1 MESGSMDDKIY
12 TISELSDYLNNMM
25 AADPI
30 LQDLW
35 VRGEVSN
42 FHHHNSGH
50 MYFTL
55 KDNHSCISAI
65 MFRGNN
71 RYLKFELE
79 EGMTVN
85 AHGYVGIYQPRGN
98 YQFYIDQLEPAGK
111 GALYL
116 AFEQLKL
123 KLSQEGLFAV
133 EQKKAIPL
141 LPQKIGVVTSPTGA
155 AIRDILAVAR
165 RRFRNVSMLIVPSLV
180 QGEQAAP
187 QIVRGIEYLNQRA
200 DIDLIIISRGGG
212 TIEDLWPFNEEMVAR
227 SIFCSQKPIISGVGH
242 ESDYTIADFV
252 ADLRAPTPSA
262 AAELA
267 LSSRLELEKNLTGIY
282 NRLVNTIQFQ
292 LANSRGKLSALAGRR
307 VFSNPQELL
316 ATQLQNLDDLSRRL
330 ELTMERTINK
340 KREKF
345 IFLNGKLEGL
355 SPLKTLSRGY
365 TITSKTGKIVNSIAV
380 IEQGDLLITR
390 VSDGEILSRVEGKRE
405 DELDG

>member
-1 MESGSMDDKIY
+1 MESGPMDDKIY
-12 TISELSDYLNNMM
+12 TISELSSYLNNVLT
-25 AADPI
+25 ADPI

-116 AFEQLKL
+116 AFEQLKV

-212 TIEDLWPFNEEMVAR
+212 TIEDLWPFNEETVAR
-227 SIFCSQKPIISGVGH
+227 SIFCSKKPIISGIGH

-267 LSSRLELEKNLTGIY
+267 ISSRLELEKNLAGIY
-282 NRLVNTIQFQ
+282 NRLVNVIQFQ
-292 LANSRGKLSALAGRR
+292 LANSRGKLSALASKR

-316 ATQLQNLDDLSRRL
+316 AAQLQTLDDLSRRL

-365 TITSKTGKIVNSIAV
+365 TITSKTDKIVNSIAV
-380 IEQGDLLITR
+380 IEKGDLLITR

-405 DELDG
+405 DEFGG

>member
-1 MESGSMDDKIY
+1 MESGPMDDKIY

-55 KDNHSCISAI
+55 KDNHSCISSI

-227 SIFCSQKPIISGVGH
+227 SIFRSQKPIISGVGH

-282 NRLVNTIQFQ
+282 NRLVNAIQFQ

-365 TITSKTGKIVNSIAV
+365 TITSKTGNIVNSIAV

>member
-1 MESGSMDDKIY
+1 MESGPMDDKIY

-282 NRLVNTIQFQ
+282 NRLVNAIQFQ

-365 TITSKTGKIVNSIAV
+365 TITSKTGNIVNSIAV
-380 IEQGDLLITR
+380 IEQGDLLTTR

>member
-1 MESGSMDDKIY
+1 MESGPMDDKIY

-116 AFEQLKL
+116 AFEQLKV

-227 SIFCSQKPIISGVGH
+227 SIFRSQKPIISGVGH

-282 NRLVNTIQFQ
+282 NRLVNAIQFQ

-365 TITSKTGKIVNSIAV
+365 TITSKTGNIVNSIAV

>member
-55 KDNHSCISAI
+55 KDIHSCISAI

-180 QGEQAAP
+180 QGEQAAS

-282 NRLVNTIQFQ
+282 NRLVNAVQFQ

-365 TITSKTGKIVNSIAV
+365 TITSKTGKIINSIAV

>member
-1 MESGSMDDKIY
+1 MESGPMDDKIY

-180 QGEQAAP
+180 QGEQAAS

-282 NRLVNTIQFQ
+282 NRLVNAIQFQ

-365 TITSKTGKIVNSIAV
+365 TITSKTGNIVNSIAV

>member
-1 MESGSMDDKIY
+1 MESGPMDDKIY

-155 AIRDILAVAR
+155 ALRDILAVAR
-165 RRFRNVSMLIVPSLV
+165 RRFRNVSVLIVPSLV
-180 QGEQAAP
+180 QGEQAAT

-227 SIFCSQKPIISGVGH
+227 SIFCSPKPIISGVGH

-282 NRLVNTIQFQ
+282 NRLVNAIQFQ

-365 TITSKTGKIVNSIAV
+365 TITSKSGNIVNSIAV

>member
-1 MESGSMDDKIY
+1 MESGPMDDKIY

-227 SIFCSQKPIISGVGH
+227 SIFRSQKPIISGVGH

-282 NRLVNTIQFQ
+282 NRLVNAIQFQ

-365 TITSKTGKIVNSIAV
+365 TITSKTGNIVNSIAV

>member
-1 MESGSMDDKIY
+1 MDDKIY

-180 QGEQAAP
+180 QGEQAAS

-282 NRLVNTIQFQ
+282 NRLVNAIQFQ

-365 TITSKTGKIVNSIAV
+365 TITSKTGNIVNSIAV